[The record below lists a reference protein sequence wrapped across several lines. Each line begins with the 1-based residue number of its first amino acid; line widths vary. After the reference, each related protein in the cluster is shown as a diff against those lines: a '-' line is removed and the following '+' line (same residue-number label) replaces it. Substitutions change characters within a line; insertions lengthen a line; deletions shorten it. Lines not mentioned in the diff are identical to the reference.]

1 MSAQDTPVR
10 PAFEP
15 QLIDLLNA
23 HGRDIFQKIHVSA
36 LGKIVSVDRTKKT
49 AEVQLLLKRIL
60 PDGTT
65 ASFPPLLDVPL
76 LTVQG
81 GGVYLQMPVGPGDQ
95 VLVIFLD
102 SNRDVWFKTGAEGVP
117 YDARSHV
124 LSDAVAI
131 AGLDAMTSAQPA
143 IPSDRAQLVAGGAA
157 VRVMKDGSSAS
168 VVQGTGE
175 VTAVGGKIR
184 IKNTATDLLTA
195 LNALINAIEGLTV
208 TDPQGGTGTVSPAST
223 AVLEGLKTTLA
234 GLLVSS

>member
-1 MSAQDTPVR
+1 M
-10 PAFEP
+10 
-15 QLIDLLNA
+15 
-23 HGRDIFQKIHVSA
+23 
-36 LGKIVSVDRTKKT
+36 
-49 AEVQLLLKRIL
+49 
-60 PDGTT
+60 
-65 ASFPPLLDVPL
+65 
-76 LTVQG
+76 
-81 GGVYLQMPVGPGDQ
+81 QMPVGPGDQ

-234 GLLVSS
+234 GLLVS